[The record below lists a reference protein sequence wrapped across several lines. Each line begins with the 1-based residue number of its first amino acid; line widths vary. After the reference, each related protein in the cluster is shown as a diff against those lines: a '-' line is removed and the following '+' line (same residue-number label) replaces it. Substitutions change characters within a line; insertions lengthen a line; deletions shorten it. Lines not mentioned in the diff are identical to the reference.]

1 MDIEIIEL
9 VDMTEKAKEYGFKRP
24 FVSTTEVFDRIFFP
38 AEPGRSVEARLN
50 EVLLASARASK
61 AFQKG
66 QASVRFQCD
75 IAPYIDLTGS
85 ATPEV
90 LDLMLVARI
99 DETGVPGLLLASAGA
114 G

>member
-1 MDIEIIEL
+1 MCIEITEL
-9 VDMTEKAKEYGFKRP
+9 MDMTETAKEYEFKCP
-24 FVSTTEVFDRIFFP
+24 FVATGEVFDRIFFL

-61 AFQKG
+61 ACQKG
-66 QASVRFQCD
+66 QVSVRFQCD

-90 LDLMLVARI
+90 LDLVLAARI
-99 DETGVPGLLLASAGA
+99 DETGVAGLLLAIADA
-114 G
+114 R